1 MPATAAATKAAPK
14 STEYPNLPTALAAF
28 QADLP
33 SVRKNQTA
41 KVDTRSGPGYSY
53 DYADLTDISE
63 VALPALAA
71 VGLSWHTAPDTIDKE
86 VVIRWELAH
95 GASGETR
102 TGTLPVGRAGQD
114 WQSMGSAITYA
125 RRYALTAA
133 TGIAPGGDD
142 DDAKSATSAGARPQ
156 PTAATQKPVERPV
169 AVEYLPAGIYDL
181 AGIGT
186 KADAEKMYY
195 TARQAGHL
203 NLALKVGEADV
214 LFGTWLRE
222 TGRALGEAEEAGDP
236 DAVAV
241 AEHEAAM
248 ALAGDDTPF

>member
-1 MPATAAATKAAPK
+1 MPATTPATKAAPD
-14 STEYPNLPTALAAF
+14 YPNLPTALAAF
-28 QADLP
+28 QANLP

-71 VGLSWHTAPDTIDKE
+71 VGLSWHTAPDTVDKE

-133 TGIAPGGDD
+133 TGIAQGGDD

-156 PTAATQKPVERPV
+156 PTAASQKPVERT
-169 AVEYLPAGIYDL
+169 VEVQYLPAGLYDL
-181 AGIGT
+181 SNIVYQD
-186 KADAEKMYY
+186 DAEELFYR
-195 TARQAGHL
+195 ARTAGHL
-203 NLALKVGEADV
+203 NLAVQIEGQPQP
-214 LFGTWLRE
+214 FGAWLQE
-222 TGRALGEAEEAGDP
+222 TGRSLPKRDAADP
-236 DAVAV
+236 DAAAV
-241 AEHEAAM
+241 ADHEAAM